1 MSLSVFFLVF
11 FLMLL
16 LTAAIIGGYGVVI
29 YNSIVMLKNNMD
41 KTWSNI
47 DVLLKQ
53 RYDEIPKLVGV
64 CEGYMKHERE
74 TLEAVIKAR
83 SMTGGAVT
91 DLEKINAQNAITSA
105 LKSLFAVVE
114 NYPDLKANESFRRL
128 GARITELEDQIADRR
143 EIYNES
149 VNLYNI
155 RIEQFPDIL
164 LARLMNFTRKT
175 LWEIN
180 PAHRED
186 VAVSFSGSR

>member
-1 MSLSVFFLVF
+1 MSLSLFFMVFL
-11 FLMLL
+11 LMLL
-16 LTAAIIGGYGVVI
+16 LSIALVGGYGVVI
-29 YNSIVMLKNNMD
+29 YNSIIMLKNNID

-83 SMTGGAVT
+83 SMIGSATT

-114 NYPDLKANESFRRL
+114 SYPELKANEVFRRL
-128 GARITELEDQIADRR
+128 GSRITEIEDQIADRR
-143 EIYNES
+143 EMYNES

-164 LARLMNFTRKT
+164 VARLFNFIRRT
-175 LWEIN
+175 LWEIV
-180 PAHRED
+180 PEHRND
-186 VAVSFSGSR
+186 VSVNFTGQR

>member
-1 MSLSVFFLVF
+1 MSLSLFFMIF
-11 FLMLL
+11 ILMLL
-16 LTAAIIGGYGVVI
+16 LSVALVGGYGVVI
-29 YNSIVMLKNNMD
+29 YNSIVMLKNNID

-83 SMTGGAVT
+83 SMHGSATT
-91 DLEKINAQNAITSA
+91 DIEKLNAENAITTA

-114 NYPDLKANESFRRL
+114 SYPDLKANESFRRL
-128 GARITELEDQIADRR
+128 GARITEIEDQIADRR
-143 EIYNES
+143 ELFNES
-149 VNLYNI
+149 VNIYNI

-164 LARLMNFTRKT
+164 VARLFNFIKRT
-175 LWEIN
+175 LWEIE
-180 PAHRED
+180 PEHRKD
-186 VAVSFSGSR
+186 VSVNFTGPK

>member
-1 MSLSVFFLVF
+1 MSLSLFLMIF
-11 FLMLL
+11 ILMLL
-16 LTAAIIGGYGVVI
+16 LSVALIGGYGVVI
-29 YNSIVMLKNNMD
+29 YNSIVMLKNNID

-83 SMTGGAVT
+83 SMHGSATT
-91 DLEKINAQNAITSA
+91 NIEKLNAENAITNA

-114 NYPDLKANESFRRL
+114 SYPDLKANESFRRL
-128 GARITELEDQIADRR
+128 GARITEIEDQIADRR
-143 EIYNES
+143 ELFNES
-149 VNLYNI
+149 VNIYNI

-164 LARLMNFTRKT
+164 VARLFSFIKRT
-175 LWEIN
+175 LWEIE
-180 PAHRED
+180 PEHRKD
-186 VAVSFSGSR
+186 VSVNFTGQK